1 MATEPTTQHG
11 TPIAGWVLRA
21 DRAVFDVGA
30 MIEEYGQVFRHPV
43 EAGERADHM
52 EPGQPCFLFVT
63 DTSRVVGIGAIGE
76 VVAPVLV
83 APVDIDDPESAEQS
97 YAEVELLPL
106 EKAIPLT
113 KVREHPVLGQSEIVT
128 GADLANP
135 LALSIEE
142 VRAIEGF
149 EFTFLEPTEEQAE
162 RLADA
167 LGAEETGLIFQLVG
181 ADRSLGVLD
190 DGADD
195 ELLAVVTVS
204 DEGAFELGR
213 FQELTDALDLVRL
226 HAADLVLEDP
236 VEPPAPGQLPDA
248 DPVAVML
255 VEDGTLG
262 LYRVGPDA
270 FDLFEPDEA
279 GDYVVVATYAS
290 VVDALTGIMESVEE
304 VDLDD

>member
-1 MATEPTTQHG
+1 
-11 TPIAGWVLRA
+11 
-21 DRAVFDVGA
+21 
-30 MIEEYGQVFRHPV
+30 
-43 EAGERADHM
+43 M

-113 KVREHPVLGQSEIVT
+113 KLRDHPVLGASEIVT
-128 GADLANP
+128 GAELPNP

-142 VRAIEGF
+142 VRAIESF
-149 EFTFLEPTEEQAE
+149 EFSFVEPTEEQAA
-162 RLADA
+162 RLEEA

-195 ELLAVVTVS
+195 ELLSVVTVS

-226 HAADLVLEDP
+226 HAADLVARGPGRAAGAGAAPRRRPGGGDARGGRHPRPLPGGPRGLRP
-236 VEPPAPGQLPDA
+236 VRARRSRRLRRGGAP
-248 DPVAVML
+248 
-255 VEDGTLG
+255 T
-262 LYRVGPDA
+262 RRWS
-270 FDLFEPDEA
+270 
-279 GDYVVVATYAS
+279 TR
-290 VVDALTGIMESVEE
+290 
-304 VDLDD
+304 

>member
-1 MATEPTTQHG
+1 MATDLTTQRG
-11 TPIAGWVLRA
+11 APVAGWVLRA

-43 EAGERADHM
+43 AAGPRADEM
-52 EPGQPCFLFVT
+52 APGQPCFLFVT

-83 APVDIDDPESAEQS
+83 APVDLDDPEGAQQS

-106 EKAIPLT
+106 EKAIPLA
-113 KVREHPVLGQSEIVT
+113 KLRDHPVLGSSELVT
-128 GADLANP
+128 GTDLPNP
-135 LALSIEE
+135 LALSSEE

-149 EFTFLEPTEEQAE
+149 EFSLLEPTEEQAA
-162 RLADA
+162 RLEEV
-167 LGAEETGLIFQLVG
+167 LGEEETGLIFQVVG
-181 ADRSLGVLD
+181 TDRSLGVLD

-226 HAADLVLEDP
+226 HAPDLVLDDP
-236 VEPPAPGQLPDA
+236 VDPPAPGELPDA

-262 LYRVGPDA
+262 LYRVGPEA

-279 GDYVVVATYAS
+279 GDYVAVARYPS
-290 VVDALTGIMESVEE
+290 LVDALTAIMESVEE
-304 VDLDD
+304 VDVDD